1 MLFRS
6 SDPQYYLDIPRA
18 QENARTIIA
27 KLKAAKVTSVIFYGD
42 PLTPSFLTK
51 EATAQD
57 YRPEWIVGPSVYA
70 DTAVFGRIYDQ
81 EQWQH
86 AFGLSLI
93 PARGTAEASGA
104 YNLWVWQYGTPPPNN
119 NYAVHIGPVSLLF
132 TGINLAGPDLTPAN
146 FRDGM
151 FRSGIS
157 GGNPLA
163 ATISFGKHGIWPN
176 ATNDLGGADDGT
188 LIWWNPTAK
197 GKTEIGTD
205 GTGLYEYVDG
215 GKRYLPGKWPTS
227 DPGLFDP
234 AKSLTIYQSIPPE
247 YAAPTYPSPAAK

>member
-6 SDPQYYLDIPRA
+6 
-18 QENARTIIA
+18 
-27 KLKAAKVTSVIFYGD
+27 
-42 PLTPSFLTK
+42 
-51 EATAQD
+51 
-57 YRPEWIVGPSVYA
+57 
-70 DTAVFGRIYDQ
+70 
-81 EQWQH
+81 
-86 AFGLSLI
+86 
-93 PARGTAEASGA
+93 
-104 YNLWVWQYGTPPPNN
+104 
-119 NYAVHIGPVSLLF
+119 
-132 TGINLAGPDLTPAN
+132 PAN